1 MVMRNVARKYP
12 PDFGQL
18 LKVLHREKADRPVL
32 FEYFTNNGLNALLA
46 GRPGFEPATRDELF
60 RMTIDAFHHAGY
72 DHVTIPARFYRS
84 LKFETAFHEK
94 KASVSQNAGAVITGR
109 SSFESY
115 PWPDAGE
122 GDYDVFD
129 RYATM
134 LPAGMKFI
142 TPGPGGVLENV
153 TDLVGFERLCY
164 MIYEDPE
171 LAAEIFDAVGN
182 RLLRYYEICSSYESV
197 GAVIVNDDWGFKTQ
211 TIFDPGHMRELVFP
225 WHRKMVKAVHARGKP
240 AILHSC
246 GNIYGM
252 LQEIVDDLGY
262 DAKHSYE
269 DVILPVEEAWQQW
282 GDRIAI
288 LGGIDM
294 DFLAT
299 RSPAEVADR
308 AARLLELTGSKGY
321 ALGSG
326 NSIPPFIPVEN
337 FLAMIGAIQNLKS

>member
-94 KASVSQNAGAVITGR
+94 KASVSQNAGTVITGR

-211 TIFDPGHMRELVFP
+211 TIFDPDHMRELVFP

-326 NSIPPFIPVEN
+326 NSIPPFIPVDN
-337 FLAMIGAIQNLKS
+337 YLAMINAVKNLKT